1 MKRRILIAATA
12 AVMILGMAITG
23 CSANAPR
30 FVENY
35 DSSYKNDSPDSFGIG
50 YGTYYSTSESNN
62 TDSADEPSLMS
73 DPDTPHTNNE
83 QAQHKII
90 KNANVTIETRSF
102 DEDINF
108 IKEKAEE
115 LGGYIESESVSGRKP
130 QEYGDGTR
138 YAIITFRIPADKLNT
153 FLTLAEGA
161 ATVTD
166 KHISSDDV
174 TTQYYDTDARRE
186 MYETQRDRVMELLK
200 KAESMEDILM
210 LENELTRINY
220 EIDSLTTQLRSW
232 DRLVDYSTVCM
243 DVYELSPDR
252 PSTTTDDFST
262 KVSVGFKSTL
272 TGLGKFFEGFAIF
285 MISASPVIAVLAAVA
300 IAVIVIVKLCRKR
313 RAKKRA
319 AAAAKTNGMDKKEE

>member
-12 AVMILGMAITG
+12 AVMILGMVITG

-30 FVENY
+30 SVENY

-50 YGTYYSTSESNN
+50 YGMDYSASESNN
-62 TDSADEPSLMS
+62 TDSADEPSLMP
-73 DPDTPHTNNE
+73 DTDTPHTNNE

-153 FLTLAEGA
+153 
-161 ATVTD
+161 
-166 KHISSDDV
+166 
-174 TTQYYDTDARRE
+174 
-186 MYETQRDRVMELLK
+186 
-200 KAESMEDILM
+200 
-210 LENELTRINY
+210 
-220 EIDSLTTQLRSW
+220 
-232 DRLVDYSTVCM
+232 
-243 DVYELSPDR
+243 
-252 PSTTTDDFST
+252 
-262 KVSVGFKSTL
+262 
-272 TGLGKFFEGFAIF
+272 
-285 MISASPVIAVLAAVA
+285 
-300 IAVIVIVKLCRKR
+300 
-313 RAKKRA
+313 
-319 AAAAKTNGMDKKEE
+319 